1 LRDIDSSFESDIVY
15 RLVVP
20 SDAASLNVLTSDR
33 IPVGLAGDAFRS
45 ILILMRFLP
54 SAVVLCAA
62 VLLNHSAAET
72 VSWNTTTGDW
82 TNAASWDPAT
92 VPTSSDDAVIDNSGQ
107 AGITNGYSSA
117 SNIFVG
123 LNSSSSSLAISNGG
137 TLATSSASIGYHADS
152 SSNSVLVTGAASLW
166 INESSLYVGESGSG
180 NTLVIY
186 GGGNV
191 SNNFASIGREA
202 TASNNSALVTGAGS
216 IWSGTTVDV
225 GYDGSG
231 NSLVVSNG
239 GIVQL
244 DGLVVG
250 YNAGSDSNG
259 LLLTGSNSLLSVV
272 NDIRISY
279 DANTGNSM
287 TISGGATALSGAGF
301 IGSFNEASA
310 DNSVVVNGVG
320 SAWMNSTNL
329 YVGEDGH
336 NNKLVISNGGMVA
349 NVTASIGRNASASN
363 NSVLVTGAGSTW
375 TNTDGLLIGY
385 EGSGNSLVISNG
397 GYVAAGGDCVIGY
410 FTESSGNSLLITGT
424 NSSLAVVGGL
434 YVSEDANAANTMTI
448 AAGARVTSG
457 SGSIGAYSDQSSGNS
472 VLVTGASSTW
482 NVSTNLFVGESGSS
496 NSLTV
501 ADGGVVAALSI
512 TIASALGSSGTLDIG
527 RLGAS
532 DAGGSISAPA
542 IVFGAGT
549 GAINFNQRD
558 ATTISAAISFT
569 GALNQLG
576 AGTTTLSGD
585 NASYDG
591 TTLISNGTLQTTMVS
606 SLGASMVQL
615 LGGSLELQSALHL
628 ESLLWNGSGAIAIP
642 NAAAGH
648 FLQVSSPIILTNG
661 VNYFNLAGAS
671 LSGSVKLLSAPN
683 LATND
688 ITRFGVEGV
697 DTNRYSYS
705 LTYTNGQGDGELWL
719 NVSPVSDPTEVEG
732 DWTFIVADSA
742 ATITSYSGAGGS
754 VTIPSRLGGHPVISI
769 GVWSNN
775 FPSGSSNVPVFE
787 QASTSLT
794 SVTIPMSMTTIGH
807 GAFAGCSN
815 LTSVTMPDSVTSIGN
830 YAFSDCSDLTSIVF
844 MGAPPSNQPTSI
856 GSLAIIYY
864 LPQWANYWPSIF
876 GGRPTAMFEPQVDSV
891 TITAHEGFHF
901 KWTGS
906 GDVPMNVQ
914 STISLTRGTWS
925 NVAVGIT
932 NGDFIDPTPPTGAAF
947 YRAILP

>member
-1 LRDIDSSFESDIVY
+1 MKYYVLKVKHSPTEASGRVISSKIFPLQRRTLVY
-15 RLVVP
+15 A
-20 SDAASLNVLTSDR
+20 DT
-33 IPVGLAGDAFRS
+33 IPVGLAGDGFRS
-45 ILILMRFLP
+45 ILRFMRFLP
-54 SAVVLCAA
+54 GAVVLCAA
-62 VLLNHSAAET
+62 VLLNHSAAAT
-72 VSWNTTTGDW
+72 FSWNTATGDW
-82 TNAASWDPAT
+82 TNAESWDPNA
-92 VPTSSDDAVIDNSGQ
+92 VPTSTDDAAIDNSGQ
-107 AGITNGYSSA
+107 SQITNGSTSA
-117 SNIFVG
+117 FNVFVG
-123 LNSSSSSLAISNGG
+123 FDNSGNSLVISDSGN
-137 TLATSSASIGYHADS
+137 LVNEFASIGRNTTAS
-152 SSNSVLVTGAASLW
+152 NNSVLVTGAGSLW
-166 INESSLYVGESGSG
+166 N
-180 NTLVIY
+180 
-186 GGGNV
+186 
-191 SNNFASIGREA
+191 
-202 TASNNSALVTGAGS
+202 GA
-216 IWSGTTVDV
+216 TVDV

-250 YNAGSDSNG
+250 YNVGSDNNS

-272 NDIRISY
+272 NDIRVSY

-301 IGSFNEASA
+301 IGSFNDASA
-310 DNSVVVNGVG
+310 ENSILVTGAG
-320 SAWMNSTNL
+320 SAWTNSGDL
-329 YVGEDGH
+329 YVGEDGRD
-336 NNKLVISNGGMVA
+336 NKMVISNGGMVA
-349 NVTASIGRNASASN
+349 NATASIGRNATTAN

-375 TNTDGLLIGY
+375 TNTDGLLVGY
-385 EGSGNSLVISNG
+385 EGSDNSLVISNG

-410 FTESSGNSLLITGT
+410 LTSSSSNSLLITGAG
-424 NSSLAVVGGL
+424 SALVVAGGL
-434 YVSEDANAANTMTI
+434 YVSEDANEGNTMTI
-448 AAGARVTSG
+448 AAGASVTSS

-472 VLVTGASSTW
+472 VLVTGAGSTW
-482 NVSTNLFVGESGSS
+482 SVSTNLFVGESGSG

-501 ADGGVVAALSI
+501 ADGATVAALSI
-512 TIASALGSSGTLDIG
+512 TIASALGSSGTLGIG

-532 DAGGSISAPA
+532 DTGGSISAPA
-542 IVFGAGT
+542 VAFGAGT

-558 ATTISAAISFT
+558 ATTISAAISGT
-569 GALNQLG
+569 GAVNQLG
-576 AGTTTLSGD
+576 AGTTTLSG
-585 NASYDG
+585 NSTYSG

-606 SLGASMVQL
+606 SLGSSTVRL
-615 LGGSLELQSALHL
+615 LAGSLELQSALHL
-628 ESLLWNGSGAIAIP
+628 ESLFWNGSGTIAIP
-642 NAAAGH
+642 NPAAGH
-648 FLQVSSPIILTNG
+648 FLQVFSPIILTNG
-661 VNYFNLAGAS
+661 VNCFNLAGAS
-671 LSGSVKLLSAPN
+671 LSGSIKLLSAPN

-697 DTNRYSYS
+697 DTNKYSYA
-705 LTYTNGQGDGELWL
+705 LTYTNGQGDDELWL
-719 NVSPVSDPTEVEG
+719 NVSPVHDPAEVEG

-754 VTIPSRLGGHPVISI
+754 VAIPSSLGGHPVISI

-775 FPSGSSNVPVFE
+775 VTNGSAYVPVFE
-787 QASTSLT
+787 QASASLT
-794 SVTIPMSMTTIGH
+794 SVTIPMSVTTIGH

-815 LTSVTMPDSVTSIGN
+815 LTSATMPDSVTSIGN
-830 YAFSDCSDLTSIVF
+830 HAFSDCGDLTSIVF

-876 GGRPTAMFEPQVDSV
+876 GGRPTAMFDPKVDLV
-891 TITAHEGFHF
+891 TITANGGFQF